1 MNDQRE
7 EMLVKGM
14 LERSTKNIAG
24 LTLRAFTVGTTDLC
38 KAFGLSM
45 FLDPDTVKGNEARG
59 IEPMSAEELE
69 RQLITF
75 AWMQSEDLDAV
86 LEALDAGT
94 WKNAVRRFKFNVDLG
109 AITPLLQEIARVSG
123 LTVAASVEVA
133 KKPSNSSDKD
143 TPPNS

>member
-1 MNDQRE
+1 MNDPRE
-7 EMLVKGM
+7 ELLVKGM

-24 LTLRAFTVGTTDLC
+24 LKLRAFTVGTTDLC

-45 FLDPDTVKGNEARG
+45 FLDPDTVKGNEKLG
-59 IEPMSAEELE
+59 IAPMSAEELE
-69 RQLITF
+69 RQLLTF

-86 LEALDAGT
+86 LEALDAGS
-94 WKNAVRRFKFNVDLG
+94 WKNAVRKFKFNVDLG

-133 KKPSNSSDKD
+133 KKPTDTGEKD
-143 TPPNS
+143 APPNS

>member
-45 FLDPDTVKGNEARG
+45 FLDPDTVKGNDETHGKVTITLNA
-59 IEPMSAEELE
+59 LE
-69 RQLITF
+69 
-75 AWMQSEDLDAV
+75 
-86 LEALDAGT
+86 
-94 WKNAVRRFKFNVDLG
+94 
-109 AITPLLQEIARVSG
+109 
-123 LTVAASVEVA
+123 
-133 KKPSNSSDKD
+133 
-143 TPPNS
+143 